1 MRTPNERLIDI
12 LNKSTDVKLNVSDVE
27 ITNVRINEN
36 VSVSRNTRSL
46 LLARQNGK
54 LKGTMEFYYNRL
66 DLGKLFHGVNPTLLY
81 THGDRVTTQQL
92 AEKLGQQ
99 FGIELYGEDVEQ
111 SGEIYLTRFPTVV
124 TLTAKPGSYCAMG
137 SLDVILSERGSN
149 VAQVMGVSSLSGL
162 NPPNGNF
169 NLIQGCLYS
178 WDWSGQADL
187 KTLLRDVGVGNS
199 IPATAC
205 VFLTEL
211 DGLRKWV
218 DSETITNANIHGA
231 VLSYLGPRE
240 NHPHYGTGARRDEI
254 AVIKLNDTLNSE
266 IGGELVI
273 SLF

>member
-1 MRTPNERLIDI
+1 MRTPNERLVDI
-12 LNKSTDVKLNVSDVE
+12 LNKSTGIRLNVSDVE
-27 ITNVRINEN
+27 IRDVRLNDN

-46 LLARQNGK
+46 LLARRNGK
-54 LKGTMEFYYNRL
+54 LMGTMEFYYNRL
-66 DLGKLFHGVNPTLLY
+66 DLGKLFHGVSPTLLY
-81 THGDRVTTQQL
+81 AHGDRVTTQQL
-92 AEKLGQQ
+92 AEQLGQQ

-111 SGEIYLTRFPTVV
+111 SGEIYLTRFPHVV
-124 TLTAKPGSYCAMG
+124 TLSAKPGSYCAVG
-137 SLDVILSERGSN
+137 TLEVTLSERGTN
-149 VAQVMGVSSLSGL
+149 VAEVLGVSSLSGL

-169 NLIQGCLYS
+169 DLIQGCLYS

-187 KTLLRDVGVGNS
+187 KTILLDAGVGN
-199 IPATAC
+199 PVPTTVC
-205 VFLTEL
+205 PFLTEL
-211 DGLRKWV
+211 DGVRQWV

-240 NHPHYGTGARRDEI
+240 NHPYYGTGARRDEI